1 MDYNFAKDLLSI
13 REILGITQ
21 EELASQTN
29 VQRVTI
35 SRSELGETR
44 PSASLLEKIYGYA
57 FDKKVNL
64 GKLKEMLWLENIKP
78 DHKLLFMVRK
88 VL

>member
-1 MDYNFAKDLLSI
+1 MNYNFSKDLLAI

-21 EELASQTN
+21 EELASQIN

-35 SRSELGETR
+35 SRSELGETS
-44 PSASLLEKIYGYA
+44 PSASLLEKVYSYS

-64 GKLKEMLWLENIKP
+64 GKLK
-78 DHKLLFMVRK
+78 
-88 VL
+88 